1 MLNMIYNGVVMFSML
16 FEYISNN
23 IYNNTS
29 ILMIFKTFWSTN
41 VFYDINQNECLLE
54 IIITSFKINKFYWES
69 PL

>member
-29 ILMIFKTFWSTN
+29 ILMIFKTFWSAN